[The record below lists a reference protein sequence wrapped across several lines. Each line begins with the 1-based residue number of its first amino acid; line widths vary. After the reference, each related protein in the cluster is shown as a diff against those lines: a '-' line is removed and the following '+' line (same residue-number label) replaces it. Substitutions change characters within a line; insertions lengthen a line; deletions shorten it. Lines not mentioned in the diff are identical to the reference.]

1 MTLTTKKKDLI
12 NDSNT
17 PIISIGLPVYKNEKL
32 IQKRLENILSQS
44 FQDFELIISVD
55 PSNDSTLKICKEFS
69 DKDYRIKYF
78 EQNKKMG
85 WIWSFRFVAK
95 KAIGKYFVWAASDD
109 FWDPQFLEKHIQNL
123 ETDSTAVGCISKQNF
138 IGKFS
143 NEFKI
148 LDSDPIT
155 TRIYKKF
162 RLSFRPMNVISISGT
177 SFIERATKILRNT
190 SYHFYAVYRRKE
202 FQESLID
209 EEFFVW
215 DFAVMLN
222 LSKFGNINLLDDYL
236 VDFFWDDTSTTRQGI
251 FHQFKI
257 QNTRLNEYIFPYST
271 FIYWCLTN
279 LGLTFSLKNLDIY
292 LWLNFLGATA
302 IGMDLFVHLKKYFSR
317 RHDIG

>member
-1 MTLTTKKKDLI
+1 
-12 NDSNT
+12 
-17 PIISIGLPVYKNEKL
+17 
-32 IQKRLENILSQS
+32 
-44 FQDFELIISVD
+44 
-55 PSNDSTLKICKEFS
+55 
-69 DKDYRIKYF
+69 
-78 EQNKKMG
+78 
-85 WIWSFRFVAK
+85 
-95 KAIGKYFVWAASDD
+95 
-109 FWDPQFLEKHIQNL
+109 
-123 ETDSTAVGCISKQNF
+123 
-138 IGKFS
+138 
-143 NEFKI
+143 
-148 LDSDPIT
+148 
-155 TRIYKKF
+155 
-162 RLSFRPMNVISISGT
+162 MNVISISGT